1 MITVPYAVS
10 TVVVSGL
17 ATPNITASRR
27 AGWSKVSSRLTSLGH
42 NYRALVCFRG
52 LVGSGGCLTHLTLRN
67 QMKIRESVGYF
78 CNLKSIM
85 YISIYDYINF
95 LFES

>member
-1 MITVPYAVS
+1 M
-10 TVVVSGL
+10 
-17 ATPNITASRR
+17 
-27 AGWSKVSSRLTSLGH
+27 TSLGH
-42 NYRALVCFRG
+42 NSLALVCFRG

-85 YISIYDYINF
+85 YISIYNYTNSHLLSTSL
-95 LFES
+95 LFTTDVTDMYNGVRSGHCSYKCH